1 MSKISKLSSV
11 DPRAELAAD
20 VEVGPFCLVGADVV
34 VGSGCKLLR
43 PVVLAG
49 HTKIGKNNVFHANSV
64 IGGLPQ
70 DKKYRDDPTRLEIG
84 DGNVFREGVT
94 ANIGTDAGGGCT
106 YIGSDSLFMANSH
119 IGHDARIGDDCVL
132 ANNCMIAG
140 HVVCGNH
147 VNMMGGVG
155 VHHFV
160 SIGDYVYVGGAA
172 RIHHDVPPYVKVDG
186 ADKIRGVN
194 TVGLMRAGFSAED
207 IEEIEQACRKLFYGR
222 KPLAHVM
229 AEFDK
234 MNGVCPHV
242 RNVVE
247 FIRRRDLGKHGRYLE
262 SFRKDGN

>member
-1 MSKISKLSSV
+1 MTTISNLSCI
-11 DPRAELAAD
+11 DPKAQIAED
-20 VEVGPFCLVGADVV
+20 VQIGPFCRIGPGVILGE
-34 VGSGCKLLR
+34 GCKLLSH
-43 PVVLAG
+43 VV
-49 HTKIGKNNVFHANSV
+49 IGGLTTIGRRNVFHPNAV

-84 DGNVFREGVT
+84 DDNVFREGVT
-94 ANIGTDAGGGCT
+94 ANIGTDAGGGLT
-106 YIGSDSLFMANSH
+106 RIGNSNLLMANSH
-119 IGHDARIGDDCVL
+119 IGHDAQIGDDCVL

-194 TVGLMRAGFSAED
+194 TVGLLRAGFSAED
-207 IEEIEQACRKLFYGR
+207 IEAIEQACRKLFYGR
-222 KPLAHVM
+222 KPLARAM
-229 AEFDK
+229 AEFDTV
-234 MNGVCPHV
+234 NGCSTHV
-242 RNVVE
+242 KNVVE

-262 SFRKDGN
+262 SFRTMP